1 MTGSGAAGQIRRDI
15 GDLSREIA
23 AFAPDRVGKQFET
36 RRLQCAVCLDA
47 EALAAHARRWIA
59 RVRCSRS
66 VLRLVPAFNAT

>member
-36 RRLQCAVCLDA
+36 RRLQCAACLDA
-47 EALAAHARRWIA
+47 EALAAPPPTD
-59 RVRCSRS
+59 CPFQMRS
-66 VLRLVPAFNAT
+66 VFTTTGSGL

>member
-36 RRLQCAVCLDA
+36 RRLQCAAGFDA
-47 EALAAHARRWIA
+47 GTLATTAANGLLISDA
-59 RVRCSRS
+59 AD
-66 VLRLVPAFNAT
+66 LYFYPVPPLTRA